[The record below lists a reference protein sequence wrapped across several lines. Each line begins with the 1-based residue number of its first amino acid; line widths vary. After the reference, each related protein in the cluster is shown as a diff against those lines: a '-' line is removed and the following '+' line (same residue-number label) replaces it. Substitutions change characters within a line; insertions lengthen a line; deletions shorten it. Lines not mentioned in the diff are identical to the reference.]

1 MTHDVLVL
9 GAGHNGLVAAVFLA
23 RAGLR
28 VIVLEEKPTVGGA
41 CKTERPFAR
50 APDLKA
56 STGAYLLGLMPP
68 ELIAK
73 LGIDVPVVRRDP
85 HYFLP
90 TMPGAG
96 GKYLLF
102 GSDRDAMKRGFARF
116 FSDRDW
122 RANEALQA
130 ELAAIRA
137 DVAATWLAEPLSI
150 EETAERHVRA
160 ELRSAFVD
168 LCRKPIADYL
178 ARFDFESDLLRAMY
192 AVTDGFSGSTGTWNT
207 PGTGMN
213 FLIHNMCRL
222 PGSDGTW
229 ALVRGGMGTVTARLA
244 DAARAAGATIET
256 GARVERILVER
267 NGSSAAGGAVR
278 GVVLDDGREVRASTV
293 VCNADPFRMR
303 ELVGRALLPGAYNAR
318 LDGYAR
324 DGTTMK
330 VNLALAG
337 LPKFW
342 CLAADG
348 NYEAAYGP
356 TIHLLPDERNVLAS
370 LERSFA
376 DVKAGRL
383 PEFPTIEWY
392 IHTTLDPTMK
402 DEQGHHNSALFVQW
416 IPYALGEGKHW
427 ETEEASYVKHLLSI
441 CDRFAPGTSELV
453 VDAMALTPPKIEQ
466 HFGITRGHIHHVD
479 NQFGFADRLPYA
491 TPIAGLYSCSAGT
504 HPAGSVIG
512 CAGHNA
518 AMRVLADRG
527 SAGRSVGRPAGL
539 PPPSGPRG

>member
-23 RAGLR
+23 RAGLD
-28 VIVLEEKPTVGGA
+28 VIVLEEKTTVGGA

-50 APDLKA
+50 APDLQA

-68 ELIAK
+68 ELIVK

-90 TMPGAG
+90 TMHGSG
-96 GKYLLF
+96 GRYLLF
-102 GSDRDAMKRGFARF
+102 GSDAGAMKRGFTRF
-116 FSDRDW
+116 FSERDW
-122 RANEALQA
+122 KANEALQA
-130 ELAAIRA
+130 EIAAIRH
-137 DVAATWLAEPLSI
+137 DVAPTWLEEPLTI
-150 EETAERHVRA
+150 EETAETYVRPG
-160 ELRSAFVD
+160 LRRVFVE
-168 LCRKPIADYL
+168 LCRNPVADYL

-192 AVTDGFSGSTGTWNT
+192 AVTDGFSGSTGTWST

-213 FLIHNMCRL
+213 FLVHNMCRI

-229 ALVRGGMGTVTARLA
+229 SLVRGGMGTVTTRIAA
-244 DAARAAGATIET
+244 AARAAGAAIET
-256 GARVERILVER
+256 SRRVERILVE
-267 NGSSAAGGAVR
+267 GVGIGAAVR
-278 GVVLDDGREVRASTV
+278 GVVLDDGREVRARTV

-303 ELVGRALLPGAYNAR
+303 DLVGRPLLPDAYNAR
-318 LDGYAR
+318 IDAYAR

-330 VNLALAG
+330 VNLALRG
-337 LPKFW
+337 LPKFS
-342 CLAADG
+342 CLAGDADADPT
-348 NYEAAYGP
+348 AAYGP
-356 TIHLLPDERNVLAS
+356 TIHLLPDERDVLAS

-376 DVKAGRL
+376 DAQAGRL
-383 PEFPTIEWY
+383 PDFPTIEWY
-392 IHTTLDPTMK
+392 IHTTLDPTMQ
-402 DEQGHHNSALFVQW
+402 DEQRHHNSALFVQW
-416 IPYALGEGKHW
+416 VPYALTGGKRW
-427 ETEEASYVKHLLSI
+427 ETEEAGYVKHLLSI

-479 NQFGFADRLPYA
+479 NQFGFADRLPYE

-518 AMRVLADRG
+518 AMRVLRDRKPG
-527 SAGRSVGRPAGL
+527 ARGRKG
-539 PPPSGPRG
+539 